1 MFGSPDS
8 LGFLDAILTPHKRQ
22 ELTAFRS
29 NATDCVHALGAR
41 GSLAIRRPTVG
52 HVAVAMFG
60 VVLISAALSALA
72 TEQETAQPELL
83 NREGV
88 LLLRQGNL
96 QRAAEKFRAAI
107 RLRPTYT
114 EAHLNL
120 GQVFLD
126 MKALDKAV
134 EEF

>member
-1 MFGSPDS
+1 
-8 LGFLDAILTPHKRQ
+8 
-22 ELTAFRS
+22 
-29 NATDCVHALGAR
+29 
-41 GSLAIRRPTVG
+41 
-52 HVAVAMFG
+52 MFG